1 MKKLVSFILLLL
13 LVCGSA
19 MAATTLD
26 GGADQASAAA
36 IAVGGSYLDT
46 VEPAAQEWFAFTADQ
61 DSAYYRIDVKNEDA
75 NAWMNVAVF
84 DEQGVK
90 LFGNDVYSG
99 NSLFFSWKATPGAKY
114 AVCCWFNGD
123 KDTGKMTLS
132 LVKTPDAHGN
142 DLPESSTLETNAEV
156 VSTFDGTGD
165 VDCFTFTTAEG
176 SNFYN
181 VDIRNNDLDAWLN
194 YELLDAN
201 GLTVLKSD
209 VYRDNTASMNWKA
222 EPNAQYFV
230 KLYSGDNKACG
241 KYTVKLSSVADNE
254 PDAMEASVVLV
265 EDQKTEGA
273 FNGTGDVDCF
283 TFTTAEGSNFYNV
296 DIRNNDLDAWL
307 NYELL
312 DANGLIVLK
321 NDGYGDNTPSV
332 SWKAEPNAQYFVK
345 LYSGDNKARGK
356 YTLTL
361 SHAADN
367 EPDAMEA
374 GVALVEGQKTEG
386 AFNGMADQDYFTFTT
401 AEGSNF
407 YRVDIKNE
415 TLDAWMN
422 YEVLDANGLSVQRDG
437 VYKDGTAS
445 VSWKAE
451 PNTQYYVK
459 LNSGDER
466 RYGKYT
472 LTLSHAADNEPD
484 TMENAAALA
493 LGDTS
498 ASFDGTGDEDYFT
511 FTAGAERAYYRLVLK
526 NATTD
531 TTVYMELQDRSGLKV
546 ETLEASKGRNDVY
559 SFAAEPGAVYYLK
572 LTRYDNRKQGDYV
585 ITAEEYLDPMG
596 DTPETALKLEDGVKA
611 EGTIAGKEDVDFL
624 AVTTGDMALIR
635 LAVEN
640 AAGNERMNVAVL
652 DNSGKEVTSW
662 RVDGG
667 TTGEKTLELAPNAT
681 YYVRVKCD
689 QAGKFTALY
698 ETLADLG
705 GSSIQS
711 AVALQAGEKA
721 DLFFEMKMDTDYVAF
736 PEAGAAIRV
745 MATGEKNVTVYIVDE
760 NGMTLQNETRIYA
773 GNSRVYVAE
782 RSGAYLKILGDGGAY
797 CVQCC
802 TESQHVSSEYFE
814 TVKEPTCS
822 VEGLKEMY
830 CVVCEAV
837 VATESIACKAHTPA
851 ESFRVVKYASCD
863 DTGLQEKKCIRCG
876 EIVEQEEIPA
886 TGHQNSRWEILLKDT
901 CTENGIQRR
910 VCTDCG
916 KQLEQEIIT
925 ALGHVEGDW
934 EVKKHP
940 TCTESGHQVRE
951 CRVCYQVLEE
961 QFAPAVGHQYGEWTV
976 VKEPTS
982 AEEGLQQQVC
992 KNCGDT
998 QSQTIE
1004 KKSFFDG
1011 LFGK

>member
-1 MKKLVSFILLLL
+1 MLYCLQENSFGEEGNNMKKFASILLLLL

-99 NSLFFSWKATPGAKY
+99 NSLFFSWKAAPGAKY

-142 DLPESSTLETNAEV
+142 DLLESSTLETNAEV
-156 VSTFDGTGD
+156 VSAFD
-165 VDCFTFTTAEG
+165 
-176 SNFYN
+176 
-181 VDIRNNDLDAWLN
+181 
-194 YELLDAN
+194 
-201 GLTVLKSD
+201 
-209 VYRDNTASMNWKA
+209 
-222 EPNAQYFV
+222 
-230 KLYSGDNKACG
+230 
-241 KYTVKLSSVADNE
+241 
-254 PDAMEASVVLV
+254 
-265 EDQKTEGA
+265 
-273 FNGTGDVDCF
+273 GTGDVDCF

-321 NDGYGDNTPSV
+321 NDVYRDNTASV
-332 SWKAEPNAQYFVK
+332 NWKAEPNTQYYVK
-345 LYSGDNKARGK
+345 LNSGDERRCGK

-367 EPDAMEA
+367 EPDVMEA
-374 GVALVEGQKTEG
+374 GVVLVDGQKTEG
-386 AFNGMADQDYFTFTT
+386 AFNGMADQDYFTFTA

-531 TTVYMELQDRSGLKV
+531 TTVYMELQDRSGLRV

-585 ITAEEYLDPMG
+585 ITVEEYLDPMG
-596 DTPETALKLEDGVKA
+596 DTPETALKLEDSVKA

-624 AVTTGDMALIR
+624 AVTTGDMALVR

-652 DNSGKEVTSW
+652 DANGQEVTSW

-667 TTGEKTLELAPNAT
+667 TTGEKTLEFAPNAT

-782 RSGAYLKILGDGGAY
+782 RKGAYLKIMGDGGTY
-797 CVQCC
+797 SVQCC

-876 EIVEQEEIPA
+876 EVVEQEEIPA
-886 TGHQNSRWEILLKDT
+886 TGHQNSRWEISLKDT

-925 ALGHVEGDW
+925 ALGHVAGDW

-961 QFAPAVGHQYGEWTV
+961 QFAPAVGHQYGEWTI

-982 AEEGLQQQVC
+982 SEEGLQQQVC
-992 KNCGDT
+992 KTCGDT

>member
-1 MKKLVSFILLLL
+1 MLYCLQENSFGEEGNNMKKFASILLLLL

-99 NSLFFSWKATPGAKY
+99 NSLFFSWKAAPGAKY
-114 AVCCWFNGD
+114 AVCCWFNG
-123 KDTGKMTLS
+123 KNDTGKMTLS

-142 DLPESSTLETNAEV
+142 DLQESSTLEMNAEV

-241 KYTVKLSSVADNE
+241 KYTVQLSSAADNE
-254 PDAMEASVVLV
+254 PDVMEAGVALV
-265 EDQKTEGA
+265 EGLKSEGA
-273 FNGTGDVDCF
+273 FNGTGDVDC
-283 TFTTAEGSNFYNV
+283 
-296 DIRNNDLDAWL
+296 
-307 NYELL
+307 
-312 DANGLIVLK
+312 
-321 NDGYGDNTPSV
+321 
-332 SWKAEPNAQYFVK
+332 
-345 LYSGDNKARGK
+345 
-356 YTLTL
+356 
-361 SHAADN
+361 
-367 EPDAMEA
+367 
-374 GVALVEGQKTEG
+374 
-386 AFNGMADQDYFTFTT
+386 FTFTT

-531 TTVYMELQDRSGLKV
+531 TTVYMELQDRSGLRV

-585 ITAEEYLDPMG
+585 ITVEEYLDPMG
-596 DTPETALKLEDGVKA
+596 DTPETALKLEDSVKA

-624 AVTTGDMALIR
+624 AVTTGDMALVR
-635 LAVEN
+635 LTVEN
-640 AAGNERMNVAVL
+640 AVGNERMNVAVL
-652 DNSGKEVTSW
+652 DANGQEVTSW

-711 AVALQAGEKA
+711 AVRLQAGEKA

-736 PEAGAAIRV
+736 PAAGATIRV

-782 RSGAYLKILGDGGAY
+782 RQGAYLKIMGDGGTY
-797 CVQCC
+797 SVQCC

-876 EIVEQEEIPA
+876 EVVEQEEIPA
-886 TGHQNSRWEILLKDT
+886 TGHQNSRWEISLKDT

-925 ALGHVEGDW
+925 ALGHMAGDW

-961 QFAPAVGHQYGEWTV
+961 QFAPAVGHQYGEWTI

-982 AEEGLQQQVC
+982 SEEGLQQQVC
-992 KNCGDT
+992 KTCGDT